1 MSTAEQSTSDDAP
14 ANTGKGK
21 QRRRTKAQIEADK
34 RAEWVSKIADPAQR
48 ILARALPDLCAIFG
62 VLPTA
67 LVGRPPSKD
76 PSEVARGSVRQLAL
90 GAVATLGRALGLT
103 WNAMHARNPAAEIDA
118 GKASAEEKARLHN
131 ALRPGN
137 LGCTE
142 VRELRDAHRA
152 SLTNAAAQFAA
163 LTGLDGSE
171 VQGEIGNL
179 ARVRYHQILAE
190 ALAEMRTAGAEVST
204 RSGGEEDDE

>member
-1 MSTAEQSTSDDAP
+1 MGSTDTTEP
-14 ANTGKGK
+14 AAKK
-21 QRRRTKAQIEADK
+21 RRRTREQIAADE
-34 RAEWVSKIADPAQR
+34 RDAWVSKISDPAQR

-62 VLPTA
+62 VHPA
-67 LVGRPPSKD
+67 DLVGRPASKD
-76 PSEVARGSVRQLAL
+76 ASELARGSVRQLAL

-103 WNAMHARNPAAEIDA
+103 WNALHARNPAADIDA
-118 GKASAEEKARLHN
+118 STASPEEKARLHN

-137 LGCTE
+137 MGCTE

-171 VQGEIGNL
+171 VQGEIGEL
-179 ARVRYHQILAE
+179 ARVRYQSILRV
-190 ALAEMRTAGAEVST
+190 ALAEMRDA
-204 RSGGEEDDE
+204 GEEVKPLAAED